1 MQDAFHRLVQL
12 MARLRGPDG
21 CPWDRA
27 QTANSLRPF
36 LIEECYEVVDALD
49 EGSPEKMKEEL
60 GDLLFQI
67 IFHSRIAEERGD
79 FTISDVITA
88 NMEKMVRRH
97 PHVFG
102 DAVLA
107 TDREVLANWEEI
119 KKQEKGHQDRTSM
132 LEGVP
137 RSLPAL
143 LRAHRLQERASR
155 VGFDWARTEEV
166 LEKLDEEIR
175 EFKEAFAQQDA
186 AAVEDELGDILF
198 SLVNLSRFIGVDPEE
213 ALRKTTAKFSRRFR
227 YIEERSAS
235 TGRPLDQMGLEEMDR
250 LWQESKT
257 KE

>member
-1 MQDAFHRLVQL
+1 MQDAFTKLVQL

-49 EGSPEKMKEEL
+49 EGDPGKMKEEL

-67 IFHSRIAEERGD
+67 IFHSRIAEEKGE

-88 NMEKMVRRH
+88 NTEKMVRRH

-107 TDREVLANWEEI
+107 TDREVLANWEQI
-119 KKQEKGHQDRTSM
+119 KRQEKGHQDRTSM

-143 LRAHRLQERASR
+143 RPVSDLTGHGPRRCSKSWMRRSGSSR
-155 VGFDWARTEEV
+155 
-166 LEKLDEEIR
+166 K
-175 EFKEAFAQQDA
+175 
-186 AAVEDELGDILF
+186 
-198 SLVNLSRFIGVDPEE
+198 
-213 ALRKTTAKFSRRFR
+213 
-227 YIEERSAS
+227 
-235 TGRPLDQMGLEEMDR
+235 PLHKGMPWPWKMSWETFC
-250 LWQESKT
+250 SCS
-257 KE
+257 